1 MEKLKKLFL
10 SLNESV
16 EKCLICNIDIR
27 ANDTLTD
34 DGWKTL
40 ANLANT
46 WSSVV
51 LSIDHQYYEY
61 MQVYEL
67 IGVRKAALCKQC
79 RSRKYRP
86 AFGRHSL
93 INKLKKD
100 NEADKPGTEA
110 AVVST
115 SFPLDVP
122 FLSGRSSATRNHSST
137 GNTKQFWINWYKFRT
152 EQICFIC
159 NKIRPCDCSAY
170 NDNELGVCEFKSA
183 GDRLMDAA
191 NAIAETKYSRLSYR
205 KREDMNVIK

>member
-1 MEKLKKLFL
+1 MEKLKKLFQ

-86 AFGRHSL
+86 AFGRH
-93 INKLKKD
+93 
-100 NEADKPGTEA
+100 
-110 AVVST
+110 
-115 SFPLDVP
+115 
-122 FLSGRSSATRNHSST
+122 
-137 GNTKQFWINWYKFRT
+137 
-152 EQICFIC
+152 
-159 NKIRPCDCSAY
+159 
-170 NDNELGVCEFKSA
+170 
-183 GDRLMDAA
+183 
-191 NAIAETKYSRLSYR
+191 
-205 KREDMNVIK
+205 

>member
-1 MEKLKKLFL
+1 M
-10 SLNESV
+10 
-16 EKCLICNIDIR
+16 I
-27 ANDTLTD
+27 D

-110 AVVST
+110 AVAST
-115 SFPLDVP
+115 SFPLDAP
-122 FLSGRSSATRNHSST
+122 FLSGKSSTTRNHSST
-137 GNTKQFWINWYKFRT
+137 GNAKQF

-170 NDNELGVCEFKSA
+170 NDDEWEFVNSKVQEI
-183 GDRLMDAA
+183 DWWMLRMRLPKQNTVDLVTENGKIWMW
-191 NAIAETKYSRLSYR
+191 
-205 KREDMNVIK
+205 

>member
-16 EKCLICNIDIR
+16 EKCLICNIDVR
-27 ANDTLTD
+27 ANDTLTV

-110 AVVST
+110 AVAST
-115 SFPLDVP
+115 SFPLDAP
-122 FLSGRSSATRNHSST
+122 FLSGKSSTTRNHSST
-137 GNTKQFWINWYKFRT
+137 GNTKQF

-170 NDNELGVCEFKSA
+170 NDDEWEFVNSKVQEI
-183 GDRLMDAA
+183 D
-191 NAIAETKYSRLSYR
+191 
-205 KREDMNVIK
+205 

>member
-1 MEKLKKLFL
+1 M
-10 SLNESV
+10 
-16 EKCLICNIDIR
+16 I
-27 ANDTLTD
+27 D

-110 AVVST
+110 AVA
-115 SFPLDVP
+115 
-122 FLSGRSSATRNHSST
+122 SA
-137 GNTKQFWINWYKFRT
+137 
-152 EQICFIC
+152 
-159 NKIRPCDCSAY
+159 
-170 NDNELGVCEFKSA
+170 
-183 GDRLMDAA
+183 
-191 NAIAETKYSRLSYR
+191 
-205 KREDMNVIK
+205 